1 MVKILNVREVETE
14 KNEKKKQSSK
24 GHGGSHSQQ
33 IGQRK
38 KWVKRN
44 FASLILDIDL
54 FVSL

>member
-14 KNEKKKQSSK
+14 KKNEKKQSSK
-24 GHGGSHSQQ
+24 GHGGSNSQQ

-38 KWVKRN
+38 KWMERN
-44 FASLILDIDL
+44 FVSLILDIDL